1 MTEDRI
7 NELKSQIRKFRDER
21 DWKQFHNPKD
31 LAISIAIEAG
41 ELLEEF
47 QWKDKEAVEKKVRD
61 ERHKVEDEMADIYI
75 YLLEM
80 SDVLGIDMI
89 EAAKK
94 KMAKNELKY
103 PVDKA
108 KGNAKKYTEL

>member
-1 MTEDRI
+1 MDKIDKLTQKILE
-7 NELKSQIRKFRDER
+7 FRDQR

-31 LAISIAIEAG
+31 LAISIAIEAS

-47 QWKDKEAVEKKVRD
+47 QWKDNAGVEKKVKD
-61 ERHKVEDEMADIYI
+61 EKHKVEDEMADIYI

-80 SDVLGIDMI
+80 SDVLGVDLI
-89 EAAKK
+89 EAAEK
-94 KMAKNELKY
+94 KMAKNEIKY
-103 PVDKA
+103 PVEKA

>member
-1 MTEDRI
+1 MAEDHI
-7 NELKSQIRKFRDER
+7 NELKTQIRKFRDDR

-47 QWKDKEAVEKKVRD
+47 QWKDQAGVEKKVKD
-61 ERHKVEDEMADIYI
+61 EKHKVEDEMADIYI

-80 SDVLGIDMI
+80 SDILGVDLI

-103 PVDKA
+103 PVEKA
-108 KGNAKKYTEL
+108 KGNSKKYTEL

>member
-1 MTEDRI
+1 MTEEQI
-7 NELKSQIRKFRDER
+7 EKLKEQIRKFRDDR

-31 LAISIAIEAG
+31 MAISIAIEAG

-47 QWKDKEAVEKKVRD
+47 QWKDKVGVEQKVKE
-61 ERHKVEDEMADIYI
+61 ERHKIEDEMADIYI

-80 SDVLGIDMI
+80 SDVLGIDLI
-89 EAAKK
+89 GAAKK
-94 KMAKNELKY
+94 KMTKNELKY
-103 PVDKA
+103 PVEKA